1 LQSNAAT
8 IQINSIA
15 IWSTPLEQESWIEQ
29 ALAEAYQT
37 AEAEIEAEKKVKLLI
52 PPEFRGSSRVLF
64 SSRDKEQIISGPAG
78 TGKSFACL
86 WKLHYLAATKK
97 DLRLAIVRK
106 TRESLNESAL
116 VTYEQQVIGGTDYAY
131 LADGPKRE
139 SRHTYD
145 YPTGS
150 QISIF
155 GLTQSNRDQRAKIMS
170 TEFDVIYVQEAI
182 ELQLDDWEKVTTRL
196 RHGALPYQQIIGDT
210 NPDSPLHWIWSR
222 QLSGRLSF
230 LNSVHEDNPRLYD
243 AKSKTW
249 TPYGTEYLERLNRL
263 TGVMRDR
270 FRDGKWVQAS
280 GLIYGDVWDENNGS
294 VTEAAE
300 YEPNAGNVVW
310 ACDDGYS
317 AGSAPHTRGIDPITG
332 FYVGDAHPRVIL
344 FCQLKPDG
352 HVDIFDESYACLKLS
367 NEHIAEALKRDYP
380 EPDWAAHGPGAA
392 EIRGRFFEAGITPRQ
407 CTAKVDESIK
417 ELRGALATDANGWRR
432 VRVHPR
438 CRNLRAEMSAYVYET
453 GGEVPVK
460 QFDHGEDAARGL
472 IWLLRWEK

>member
-1 LQSNAAT
+1 MQSNADT
-8 IQINSIA
+8 IPINSTA
-15 IWSTPLEQESWIEQ
+15 IWSTPLEEESWIEQ
-29 ALAEAYQT
+29 ALAEAYRT
-37 AEAEIEAEKKVKLLI
+37 AQAEIEAEKKVKPLI

-64 SSRDKEQIISGPAG
+64 NSRDKEQIISGPAG

-86 WKLHYLAATKK
+86 WKLHYICVNNPKTRAL
-97 DLRLAIVRK
+97 LIRK
-106 TRESLNESAL
+106 TRESLTESSL
-116 VTYEQQVIGGTDYAY
+116 VTYEDQVLGDEWKY
-131 LADGPKRE
+131 LSDGAKRE
-139 SRHTYD
+139 SRHAYH
-145 YPTGS
+145 YPNGS
-150 QISIF
+150 ELIVA
-155 GLTQSNRDQRAKIMS
+155 GLTQSNKDNRAKVLS
-170 TEFDVIYVQEAI
+170 TEYDLIYVPECI
-182 ELQLDDWEKVTTRL
+182 ELQSDEWDKLSL
-196 RHGALPYQQIIGDT
+196 RARNGALPYQQIIGDT

-230 LNSVHEDNPRLYD
+230 LNSVHEDNPRLFD
-243 AKSKTW
+243 DKTKTW
-249 TPYGTEYLERLNRL
+249 TPYGAEYLERLNRL

-294 VTEAAE
+294 VTEEAE
-300 YEPNAGNVVW
+300 YIPGAGPIVW

-332 FYVGDAHPRVIL
+332 FYVADAHPRVIL

-367 NEHIAEALKRDYP
+367 NEHIADALKRDYP

-392 EIRGRFFEAGITPRQ
+392 EIRGRFYEAGITPRQ

-417 ELRGALATDANGWRR
+417 ELRGALAADANGWRR

-453 GGEVPVK
+453 GGETPVK
-460 QFDHGEDAARGL
+460 QFDHGPDGARGL
-472 IWLLRWEK
+472 IWIQRWEK